1 MTRPNITAHKS
12 SFMEMSESN
21 YLLPGRYSLTGNY
34 DVRFIKEVVR
44 QIEEGLPRQE
54 ALLTYGLKKVTLSSW
69 MRRYASSQYMDCR
82 KIRSAKTKRSVVRAI
97 GEGRMNISEA
107 MTACNIKAAKTI
119 RHWVALDK
127 QENDDLADSNL
138 SALNKKKSSQQ
149 SATINA
155 EVKALQQQLADA
167 QLKIAALNTLI
178 DVAEEQLKIN
188 IRKKPGAKQ
197 S

>member
-1 MTRPNITAHKS
+1 MD
-12 SFMEMSESN
+12 FSESN
-21 YLLPGRYSLTGNY
+21 YLLPGRYSLAGNY

-54 ALLTYGLKKVTLSSW
+54 ALLTYGLKKLTLRNW
-69 MRRYASSQYMDCR
+69 MRKYASSQYKDCR
-82 KIRSAKTKRSVVRAI
+82 KMRSAKTKRSVVRAFSQ
-97 GEGRMNISEA
+97 GRITISEA

-119 RHWVALDK
+119 RRWVALDK
-127 QENDDLADSNL
+127 EEKDDLAASNL
-138 SALNKKKSSQQ
+138 SALNKKKSSEQ
-149 SATINA
+149 SVTINA